1 MNGKPFEFSLCSTI
15 SFCAGICK
23 ESSLVFLKIFD
34 AESGVS
40 TTADIISA
48 MNYALGQGFKLSY
61 HGWTAEYSD
70 VVAQAFEFAHTYGHV
85 AVGAAGDTNTTTL
98 DFPASLQLPNII
110 SACALD
116 KNGQKWENSTYGPD
130 VDVCALGALLDEPE
144 GIPFER
150 SPVNSTKNSAAVVTG
165 AFALIWSSNPGIA
178 WEEIISIMKD
188 TSVGITDSTNTRVQL
203 GRAVNLAMRKDTTTT
218 TPAPA
223 GPPPNKCIAYCGNVP
238 DTHSLFDE
246 RKLVAP
252 LVNNGTEFYY
262 FPISSSWTS
271 LKIDVDGWNSSSL
284 VLPIALLNALGQVA
298 SLVVN
303 PLANNTSQDTLSL
316 YALKVRLTLV
326 QCFATR

>member
-1 MNGKPFEFSLCSTI
+1 
-15 SFCAGICK
+15 
-23 ESSLVFLKIFD
+23 
-34 AESGVS
+34 
-40 TTADIISA
+40 

-70 VVAQAFEFAHTYGHV
+70 VVAHAFEFAHAYGHV

-130 VDVCALGALLDEPE
+130 VDVCALGALLHDPE

-165 AFALIWSSNPGIA
+165 AFAFIWSSNPGMA
-178 WEEIISIMKD
+178 WEDVITIMKS
-188 TSVGITDSTNTRVQL
+188 TSVAITDSTNKRVDL
-203 GRAVNLAMRKDTTTT
+203 DEAVKLAIPQTTTTT

-223 GPPPNKCIAYCGNVP
+223 DQQPNKCVACCGNVP
-238 DTHSLFDE
+238 DTHSLFE

-252 LVNNGTEFYY
+252 LVNDGTEFYY